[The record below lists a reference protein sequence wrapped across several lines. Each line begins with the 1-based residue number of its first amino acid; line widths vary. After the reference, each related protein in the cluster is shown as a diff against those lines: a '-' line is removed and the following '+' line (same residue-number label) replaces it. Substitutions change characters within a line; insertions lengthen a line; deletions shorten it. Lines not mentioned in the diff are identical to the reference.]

1 MSIIVD
7 APPSTPPRRV
17 PIRSESCAQHKR
29 TDDALAQALRR
40 APITSVSAYAAVRAN
55 RAVIENAHPSL
66 DYSEETHNPLST
78 PLQRREFIREHSSI
92 QRLRGCGTIPLPAHR
107 KWNRCEH
114 PLCDVCA
121 RKRASGRAADLAA
134 QTEQYA
140 DVIAVTL
147 SLQSTPGSPLA
158 DLWDALDTA
167 RGRFVG
173 DWLKTRV
180 TAWRWSTEITT
191 GSAGWHPHAAFLVFG
206 SEIDVPQLDAEIRVR
221 WARIIDPLG
230 YSAEPEAQYVEK
242 ITHTRGKAL
251 RYAQKGMTAAPA
263 GSITPGVLLDRA
275 AAGDASAAAEWIALD
290 EAAHDRRFQG
300 TGGAL
305 RRRATTVLDFD
316 ALIAAGALD

>member
-1 MSIIVD
+1 MIVD
-7 APPSTPPRRV
+7 APRRTLPRRV
-17 PIRSESCAQHKR
+17 PITSESRAQHER
-29 TDDALAQALRR
+29 ADRECARLLRR
-40 APITSVSAYAAVRAN
+40 APLASVSAHAAVRAN
-55 RAVIENAHPSL
+55 HAVSAYARPSL
-66 DYSEETHNPLST
+66 DYSVEGDNPVST
-78 PLQRREFIREHSSI
+78 PLQRREFIRSYSTSSTLK
-92 QRLRGCGTIPLPAHR
+92 RCGSVYLGEHR

-121 RKRASGRAADLAA
+121 RKRANSRAASLAA
-134 QTEQYA
+134 ETEQYA

-173 DWLKTRV
+173 DWLKTHV

-191 GSAGWHPHAAFLVFG
+191 GSAGWHPHAAFLAFG
-206 SEIDVPQLDAEIRVR
+206 NEIEVPQLEAAIRAR
-221 WARIIDPLG
+221 WARIIDTLG
-230 YSAEPEAQYVEK
+230 YSADPEAQYVER
-242 ITHTRGKAL
+242 ITRTRGRAL
-251 RYAQKGMTAAPA
+251 RYAQKGLTAAPA

-275 AAGDASAAAEWIALD
+275 AAGDASAAADWIELD

-316 ALIAAGALD
+316 ALIAAGALG

>member
-1 MSIIVD
+1 MSIVLD
-7 APPSTPPRRV
+7 PPRLRPARRV
-17 PIRSESCAQHKR
+17 PITSEQRARHRRADARCAQ
-29 TDDALAQALRR
+29 LLRR
-40 APITSVSAYAAVRAN
+40 APLASVSAYRAVRAN
-55 RAVIENAHPSL
+55 ALPSL

-78 PLQRREFIREHSSI
+78 PLQRREFIREYSSI

-107 KWNRCEH
+107 KWNSCGH

-121 RKRASGRAADLAA
+121 RQRASSRAADLAA
-134 QTEQYA
+134 KTEQYA

-173 DWLKTRV
+173 GWLKTRV

-206 SEIDVPQLDAEIRVR
+206 DEIDVPQLEAEIRTR
-221 WARIIDPLG
+221 WARIIDSLG
-230 YSAEPEAQYVEK
+230 YSSEPGAQYVEK
-242 ITHTRGKAL
+242 ITRTRGKAL
-251 RYAQKGMTAAPA
+251 RYAQKGLAAAPA

-275 AAGDASAAAEWIALD
+275 AAGDASAAAEWIELD

-305 RRRATTVLDFD
+305 RQRKPSGPDLD
-316 ALIAAGALD
+316 ALLRAGVV

>member
-1 MSIIVD
+1 MPSVLEQPQTRPVRRAPLTAERRARHSRAD
-7 APPSTPPRRV
+7 AR
-17 PIRSESCAQHKR
+17 CAQV
-29 TDDALAQALRR
+29 LRR
-40 APITSVSAYAAVRAN
+40 APFASVSAY
-55 RAVIENAHPSL
+55 RAVSAYAHPSL

-78 PLQRREFIREHSSI
+78 RLQRREFIREYSSI

-107 KWNRCEH
+107 KWNSCGH

-121 RKRASGRAADLAA
+121 RQRASSRAADLAA
-134 QTEQYA
+134 KTEQYA

-158 DLWDALDTA
+158 DLWDALDSA

-191 GSAGWHPHAAFLVFG
+191 GSAGWHPHAAILVFG
-206 SEIDVPQLDAEIRVR
+206 NEIDVPQLEAEIRMR
-221 WARIIDPLG
+221 WARIIDTLG
-230 YSAEPEAQYVEK
+230 YSADPDAQYVEK
-242 ITHTRGKAL
+242 ISRTRGKAL
-251 RYAQKGMTAAPA
+251 RYAQKGMTAALA
-263 GSITPGVLLDRA
+263 GSITAGVLLDRA
-275 AAGDASAAAEWIALD
+275 AAGDASAAADWIELD

-305 RRRATTVLDFD
+305 RRRKPSVPDLDD
-316 ALIAAGALD
+316 LLRSGALD